1 MVHCRVR
8 GIYAPASVELA
19 TDFARRVNSDSG
31 TYGKWQNTGGVLVV
45 YQSPDVR
52 SAGERTRTHTIRRAA
67 RIVKATSSTMQSFIE
82 TADAVA
88 RTTKKTEKV
97 KLISDLFT
105 SLSLADAA
113 LAAQFFTGRAF
124 PQFEERVVGIGGAR
138 LVRAVAKAAGKEGHN
153 LGANYRNHGDLGD
166 MAEELLRES
175 HKQEGLQLIDIA
187 ALFEQLSAART
198 QMQKDELLDAAF
210 SRASAA
216 GVKYIV
222 KILTGDLRIGSKESL
237 VEEAIARAFGR
248 SPTAVRRANMM
259 LGDIG
264 ETLRRASED
273 RLESATVR
281 LFHPLGF
288 MLASPVETAQ
298 DVFAEGDTTAVY
310 VEQKYDGI
318 RAQVHKDASGKV
330 KIYSRT
336 RDEVTEFPELNG
348 PISQVPGEFI
358 LDGEILGWRDSRPLP
373 FTELQKRLGRKKVD
387 FWLAQDIP
395 AKFVAFDLL
404 FQNGELLLDLSLRER
419 KEHLRKLLATKAEFI
434 DLAGDTLCD
443 TPEKVAAEF
452 RSALSVGHEGVMAK
466 AVESPYTPGR
476 RGGSWV
482 KLKEPYATLDVVVTA
497 AEYGHGKRHKV
508 LSDVTFA
515 VRDGERLLNIGK
527 AYSGLTD
534 IEIAQYTK
542 FFLEHTLEDQGFR
555 RIVEPKLVIEVA
567 FNNIQKSTRH
577 ESGYALRFPR
587 IVRARPDKV
596 VTEIDTL
603 ERVDELFAQQHRAN
617 ESLKHEA
624 E

>member
-1 MVHCRVR
+1 MK
-8 GIYAPASVELA
+8 SM
-19 TDFARRVNSDSG
+19 
-31 TYGKWQNTGGVLVV
+31 
-45 YQSPDVR
+45 SP
-52 SAGERTRTHTIRRAA
+52 TLH
-67 RIVKATSSTMQSFIE
+67 KFIE
-82 TADAVA
+82 TAEAVA

-97 KLISDLFT
+97 KAISELFT
-105 SLSLADAA
+105 ALSLADAA
-113 LAAQFFTGRAF
+113 LAAQFLTGRAL
-124 PQFEERVVGIGGAR
+124 PQFEERVVGIGGTTLAR
-138 LVRAVAKAAGKEGHN
+138 AIAKAAGKEGQS
-153 LGANYRNHGDLGD
+153 LGASYRKHGDLGD
-166 MAEELLRES
+166 MAEELLASS
-175 HKQEGLQLIDIA
+175 HKDGDLQLNDVAI
-187 ALFEQLSAART
+187 LFERLSAART
-198 QMQKDELLDAAF
+198 RIQKDALLDVAF

-216 GVKYIV
+216 DVKYIV
-222 KILTGDLRIGSKESL
+222 KILTGDLRIGSQESL

-248 SPTAVRRANMM
+248 SPAAVRRANMM

-264 ETLRRASED
+264 ETLRRASAD
-273 RLESATVR
+273 QLESATVR

-298 DVFAEGDTTAVY
+298 EVFAEGDTTAVY

-318 RAQVHKDASGKV
+318 RAQVHKDASGRV

-336 RDEVTEFPELNG
+336 RDEVAEFPELYG
-348 PISQVPGEFI
+348 LISQLAGEFV

-404 FQNGELLLDLSLRER
+404 FQNGALLLDVPLWER
-419 KEHLRKLLATKAEFI
+419 KERLRRLLTTKSEFI
-434 DLAGDTLCD
+434 DLATDTLCD
-443 TPEKVAAEF
+443 TPEQVAAEF
-452 RSALSVGHEGVMAK
+452 RSALSAGHEGIMAK
-466 AVESPYTPGR
+466 AVESLYTPGR

-497 AEYGHGKRHKV
+497 AEYGHGKRHKM

-515 VRDGERLLNIGK
+515 VRDSKRLLNIGK
-527 AYSGLTD
+527 AYSGLRD
-534 IEIAQYTK
+534 VEIEQYTK

-567 FNNIQKSTRH
+567 FNNIQKSKRH

-596 VTEIDTL
+596 VSEIDTL
-603 ERVDELFAQQHRAN
+603 ERVDKLFAQQHHAT
-617 ESLKHEA
+617 ESLKRES
-624 E
+624 

>member
-1 MVHCRVR
+1 
-8 GIYAPASVELA
+8 
-19 TDFARRVNSDSG
+19 
-31 TYGKWQNTGGVLVV
+31 
-45 YQSPDVR
+45 
-52 SAGERTRTHTIRRAA
+52 
-67 RIVKATSSTMQSFIE
+67 MQQFID

-88 RTTKKTEKV
+88 STTKKNEKI
-97 KLISDLFT
+97 KLISELFT
-105 SLSLADAA
+105 SLSLDDAS
-113 LAAQFFTGRAF
+113 LAAQFLTGQAF
-124 PQFEERVVGIGGAR
+124 PQFEERVVGIGGAS
-138 LVRAVAKAAGKEGHN
+138 LSRAVARAAGKEGHH
-153 LGANYRNHGDLGD
+153 LGAAYRKHGDFGD

-175 HKQEGLQLIDIA
+175 HKKGDLQLRDVA
-187 ALFEQLSAART
+187 VLFENLSSARIEI
-198 QMQKDELLDAAF
+198 QKDELLGAAF
-210 SRASAA
+210 TRASAA
-216 GVKYIV
+216 AVKYII

-237 VEEAIARAFGR
+237 FEEAIAKAFGR
-248 SPTAVRRANMM
+248 TPAAVRRANMM

-264 ETLRRASED
+264 ETLRRASND
-273 RLESATVR
+273 QLDSATVR

-298 DVFAEGDTTAVY
+298 DVFAAGDTTAVY

-318 RAQVHKDASGKV
+318 RAQVHKDANGKV

-336 RDEVTEFPELNG
+336 RDQLVEFPELNA
-348 PISQVPGEFI
+348 PLSNLPGEFI
-358 LDGEILGWRDSRPLP
+358 LDGEILAWRDSRPLP

-395 AKFVAFDLL
+395 AKLVAFDLL
-404 FQNGELLLDLSLRER
+404 YQDRELLLDLPLRER
-419 KEHLRKLLATKAEFI
+419 KARLRQLLAIKNDAM
-434 DLAGDTLCD
+434 DVANDSLCD

-452 RSALSVGHEGVMAK
+452 RSALAAGHEGIMAK

-482 KLKEPYATLDVVVTA
+482 KLKEPYATLDVAVTA

-508 LSDVTFA
+508 LSDLTFA
-515 VRDGERLLNIGK
+515 IRDGERLLNIGK

-534 IEIAQYTK
+534 VEIEQYTK

-567 FNNIQKSTRH
+567 FNNIQKSKRH

-596 VTEIDTL
+596 VSDIDTL
-603 ERVDELFAQQHRAN
+603 QRVEELFAQQHRAS
-617 ESLKHEA
+617 ESLKHEK
-624 E
+624 

>member
-1 MVHCRVR
+1 MH
-8 GIYAPASVELA
+8 
-19 TDFARRVNSDSG
+19 
-31 TYGKWQNTGGVLVV
+31 K
-45 YQSPDVR
+45 
-52 SAGERTRTHTIRRAA
+52 
-67 RIVKATSSTMQSFIE
+67 FIA

-97 KLISDLFT
+97 KLISELFT
-105 SLSLADAA
+105 ALLLADAA
-113 LAAQFFTGRAF
+113 LAAQFLTGRAF
-124 PQFEERVVGIGGAR
+124 PQFEERVVGIGGAS
-138 LVRAVAKAAGKEGHN
+138 LARAVAKAAGKEGHN
-153 LGANYRNHGDLGD
+153 LGANYRKHGDLGD

-175 HKQEGLQLIDIA
+175 HQQADLQLVDVA
-187 ALFEQLSAART
+187 ALFENLSAART
-198 QMQKDELLDAAF
+198 QIQKDDLLDAGF
-210 SRASAA
+210 TCASAS

-237 VEEAIARAFGR
+237 VEEAIAKAFER
-248 SPTAVRRANMM
+248 SPAAVRRANMM

-264 ETLRRASED
+264 ETLRRASAD
-273 RLESATVR
+273 QLESATAR

-318 RAQVHKDASGKV
+318 RAQVHKEASGKV

-348 PISQVPGEFI
+348 PISQLPGELI

-373 FTELQKRLGRKKVD
+373 FTELQKRLGRKNVD

-419 KEHLRKLLATKAEFI
+419 KERLRKLLAKKVEFI

-452 RSALSVGHEGVMAK
+452 RLALSAGHEGIMAK

-497 AEYGHGKRHKV
+497 AEYGHGKRYKV

-567 FNNIQKSTRH
+567 FNNIQKSKRH

-596 VTEIDTL
+596 ISEIDTL
-603 ERVDELFAQQHRAN
+603 ERVDELFAQQHRAT
-617 ESLKHEA
+617 ESLTHER
-624 E
+624 

>member
-1 MVHCRVR
+1 MKP
-8 GIYAPASVELA
+8 G
-19 TDFARRVNSDSG
+19 
-31 TYGKWQNTGGVLVV
+31 
-45 YQSPDVR
+45 
-52 SAGERTRTHTIRRAA
+52 
-67 RIVKATSSTMQSFIE
+67 SSTMQQFID

-88 RTTKKTEKV
+88 STTRKNEKI
-97 KLISDLFT
+97 KLISELFT
-105 SLSLADAA
+105 SLSLDDAS
-113 LAAQFFTGRAF
+113 LAAQFLTGQAF
-124 PQFEERVVGIGGAR
+124 PQFEERVVGIGGAS
-138 LVRAVAKAAGKEGHN
+138 LSRAVARAAGKEGHH
-153 LGANYRNHGDLGD
+153 LGAAYRKHGDLGD

-175 HKQEGLQLIDIA
+175 HKKGDLQLRDVA
-187 ALFEQLSAART
+187 VLFENLSSARIEI
-198 QMQKDELLDAAF
+198 QKDELLGAAF
-210 SRASAA
+210 TRASAA
-216 GVKYIV
+216 AVKYII

-237 VEEAIARAFGR
+237 FEEAIAKAFGR
-248 SPTAVRRANMM
+248 TPAAVRRANMM

-264 ETLRRASED
+264 ETLRRASND
-273 RLESATVR
+273 QLDSATVR

-298 DVFAEGDTTAVY
+298 DVFAAGDTTAVY

-318 RAQVHKDASGKV
+318 RAQVHKDANGKV

-336 RDEVTEFPELNG
+336 RDQLVEFPELNA
-348 PISQVPGEFI
+348 PLSNLPGEFI
-358 LDGEILGWRDSRPLP
+358 LDGEILAWRDSRPLP

-395 AKFVAFDLL
+395 AKLVAFDLL
-404 FQNGELLLDLSLRER
+404 YQDRELLLDLPLRER
-419 KEHLRKLLATKAEFI
+419 KARLRQLLAIKNDAM
-434 DLAGDTLCD
+434 DVANDSLCD

-452 RSALSVGHEGVMAK
+452 RSALAAGHEGIMAK

-482 KLKEPYATLDVVVTA
+482 KLKEPYATLDVAVTA

-508 LSDVTFA
+508 LSDLTFA
-515 VRDGERLLNIGK
+515 IRDGERLLNIGK

-534 IEIAQYTK
+534 VEIEQYTK

-567 FNNIQKSTRH
+567 FNNIQKSKRH

-596 VTEIDTL
+596 VSDIDTL
-603 ERVDELFAQQHRAN
+603 QRVEELFAQQHRAS
-617 ESLKHEA
+617 ESLKHEK
-624 E
+624 